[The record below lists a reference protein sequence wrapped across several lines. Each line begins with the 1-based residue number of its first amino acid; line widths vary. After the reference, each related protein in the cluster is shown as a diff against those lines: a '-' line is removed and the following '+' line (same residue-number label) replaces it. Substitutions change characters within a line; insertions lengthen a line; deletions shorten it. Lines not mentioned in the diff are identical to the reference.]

1 MAEVLI
7 ILLFA
12 AAAIAFYTQ
21 YRARVDLPPPN
32 SGAYQ
37 REEKLLTPKEVEIL
51 KALEESFGDQH
62 RIYPNLTASEVVA
75 VKPTPDQPLKETAQK
90 RIDDETF
97 DFVLCKK
104 DSFDV
109 VCAIRCRSARRKGLV
124 HDPDDFLEEV
134 CAHIELPLGVIRID
148 QPISAA
154 KVKTVVE
161 EAIKAV
167 ADRAEEARI
176 RKAKAEEQRKKAAE
190 EKKAAQAKKAAA
202 KSGPAGRPAPS
213 EAAPSPAKPESK
225 SEPKPEPKAADKP
238 EPKPAAKSEPKP
250 ETKPEVKADAK
261 PAETPAG
268 QGAAAAP
275 ASEPAKTAA
284 KTDEAAKPLSGTV
297 SSPGSSS

>member
-7 ILLFA
+7 MLVFA
-12 AAAIAFYTQ
+12 GAAIVFYTQ

-32 SGAYQ
+32 SGAYE
-37 REEKLLTPKEVEIL
+37 REDKLFSPKEVEVL
-51 KALEESFGDQH
+51 KALEESFANDH
-62 RIYPNLTASEVVA
+62 RIYPSLLASEVIA
-75 VKPTPDQPLKETAQK
+75 VKPTPDQPLKQTAQK

-109 VCAIRCRSARRKGLV
+109 VCAIRCRSAQRKGLV

-148 QPISAA
+148 QPITAA
-154 KVKTVVE
+154 KAKTAVE

-167 ADRAEEARI
+167 ADRAEEAKA
-176 RKAKAEEQRKKAAE
+176 RKARAEEQRKKAAE

-202 KSGPAGRPAPS
+202 KSGPAGRPVPS
-213 EAAPSPAKPESK
+213 KAAAPSTAKPESK
-225 SEPKPEPKAADKP
+225 PEP
-238 EPKPAAKSEPKP
+238 KSEPKP
-250 ETKPEVKADAK
+250 ETKPEVKAEAK
-261 PAETPAG
+261 PPETPAG

-275 ASEPAKTAA
+275 AGEPAKTAG
-284 KTDEAAKPLSGTV
+284 KTDEPAKPRSGPV
-297 SSPGSSS
+297 SSPSSSS

>member
-37 REEKLLTPKEVEIL
+37 REEKLLTPKEIEVL

-154 KVKTVVE
+154 KAKTAVE

-167 ADRAEEARI
+167 ADRAEEAKA

-190 EKKAAQAKKAAA
+190 EKKAAQAKRAAA

-213 EAAPSPAKPESK
+213 KAATSSPAKPESK
-225 SEPKPEPKAADKP
+225 PEPKAEPKAASKP
-238 EPKPAAKSEPKP
+238 EAKP
-250 ETKPEVKADAK
+250 EAKPEVKTDAK

-268 QGAAAAP
+268 QGAATAP
-275 ASEPAKTAA
+275 AGEPAKTAA
-284 KTDEAAKPLSGTV
+284 KTDEADKPLSGTV